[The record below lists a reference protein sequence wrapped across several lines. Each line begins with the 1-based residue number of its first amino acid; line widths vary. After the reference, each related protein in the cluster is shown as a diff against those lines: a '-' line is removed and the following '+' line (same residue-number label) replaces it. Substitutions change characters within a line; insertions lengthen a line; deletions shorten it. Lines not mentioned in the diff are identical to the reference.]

1 MPALNYTS
9 PFGERVFIN
18 SQSDLFTAAVGGQ
31 YVRITENSL
40 HMTPEEPKVPTN
52 LKHGTASQLARIFG
66 RKSGS
71 WSFNAPIIPN
81 GAQAV
86 APDSDLLWQSIFGGP
101 GSVVTGTR
109 FGNAWAYQISDRTN
123 VPLSI
128 WGFQHGVPATGN
140 RLALGCV
147 PTRVAIDFNGNILS
161 ANVNGVS
168 LAVVDNESF
177 NTLPDTI
184 AKGGLG
190 AFPSEPGSFTANGSP
205 INAFGGSLW
214 INGQQFSNQC
224 DSMVLEINTGQALK
238 GDFVDSAYPA
248 AVIYGSRSASISL
261 GFANNDSTQ
270 LASLKSWARNNT
282 PVTVEFYLG
291 SVAGSRFY
299 FVMNGVQINPL
310 TLADAQGYIS
320 AQATPSFSSVSPGQA
335 NDVVVGFA

>member
-9 PFGERVFIN
+9 PFGERVFIQ
-18 SQSDLFTAAVGGQ
+18 SQSDIFTAAVGGQ

-40 HMTPEEPKVPTN
+40 HMTPEEPKVPVN

-71 WSFNAPIIPN
+71 WSLNMPVIPS
-81 GAQAV
+81 GTAAV
-86 APDSDLLWQSIFGGP
+86 PPDSDLMWQSIFGGA
-101 GSVVTGTR
+101 GSLVTGTR

-123 VPLSI
+123 VPLTI
-128 WGFQHGVPATGN
+128 WGFQHNVPATGN
-140 RLALGCV
+140 RYALGCI
-147 PTRVAIDFNGNILS
+147 PTRVAIDFNGNILA
-161 ANVNGVS
+161 ANINGVS
-168 LAVVDNESF
+168 VAVVDNEEF

-184 AKGGLG
+184 PKGGLG
-190 AFPSEPGSFTANGSP
+190 AFPSEPGSFTANGGE
-205 INAFGGSLW
+205 INGFGGSLY
-214 INGQQFSNQC
+214 INNQLFSNQC
-224 DSMVLEINTGQALK
+224 DSMVLEFNTGQALK

-248 AVIYGSRSASISL
+248 AVIYGSRSASITL

-282 PVTVEFYLG
+282 PVTVEFDLG

-310 TLADAQGYIS
+310 TLSDANGYVS
-320 AQATPSFSSVSPGQA
+320 AQANPSFSSVSPGQA
-335 NDVVVGFA
+335 NDLIVGFS